1 MALMSEPVTSLQD
14 DTRKQLGAFLR
25 ARRESLDP
33 QRLGLPRS
41 GRRRTPGLR
50 REEVAMLADVGVTWY
65 TWLEQGRDVNPSS
78 AVMAAIAKALQ
89 CTPTEARHLFVLAG
103 LPPGEAPQAVCCEGI
118 SEGTRRLLDTLMPK
132 PASIQKPNF
141 DIVAWNDSFG
151 HLMGV
156 DFNAIPPE
164 DRNCI
169 FCSSPIRRGARG
181 SANVTTCCRFSSP
194 TSARPWLSTVATRS
208 GKRSWRVFLRCPK
221 SSKPCGTSV
230 TTCAA
235 WRTSSSCL
243 PIPSWGI
250 FISSRCTGTLRRE
263 TDRGCWSIYPWM
275 RQGRGRWRG
284 WRSRG
289 SKCFARGFE
298 GINADPVLP
307 GISW

>member
-65 TWLEQGRDVNPSS
+65 TWLEQGREVNPSA
-78 AVMAAIAKALQ
+78 AVMQAVAEALQ
-89 CTPTEARHLFVLAG
+89 CSALETRHLFVLAG
-103 LPPGEAPQAVCCEGI
+103 LPPIESANVPLCEGI
-118 SEGTRRLLDTLMPK
+118 SPGTRRMLDSLLPQ

-169 FCSSPIRRGARG
+169 YLFLTHPAWRAR
-181 SANVTTCCRFSSP
+181 
-194 TSARPWLSTVATRS
+194 L
-208 GKRSWRVFLRCPK
+208 GKRDDV
-221 SSKPCGTSV
+221 
-230 TTCAA
+230 
-235 WRTSSSCL
+235 L
-243 PIPSWGI
+243 PIFVSYFRAAMAEHRGDPLWEAKLARFFAVSEEFKTLWHQRNDVRGVENQLKL
-250 FISSRCTGTLRRE
+250 FTHPELGDFHLQQMYWYSAPRNGSRLLVYLPVDEAGERAMAWLAE
-263 TDRGCWSIYPWM
+263 
-275 RQGRGRWRG
+275 QG
-284 WRSRG
+284 
-289 SKCFARGFE
+289 K
-298 GINADPVLP
+298 
-307 GISW
+307 

>member
-1 MALMSEPVTSLQD
+1 MALMSEPVTSRQD

-78 AVMAAIAKALQ
+78 AVMAAVAKALQ

-169 FCSSPIRRGARG
+169 Y
-181 SANVTTCCRFSSP
+181 
-194 TSARPWLSTVATRS
+194 L
-208 GKRSWRVFLRCPK
+208 FL
-221 SSKPCGTSV
+221 TH
-230 TTCAA
+230 AA

-250 FISSRCTGTLRRE
+250 LRCSRCTGTPRRE
-263 TDRGCWSIYPWM
+263 TARGCWCTSRWM
-275 RQGRGRWRG
+275 TRGSGQWHG
-284 WRSRG
+284 WRRRG
-289 SKCFARGFE
+289 NRFSARGFQV
-298 GINADPVLP
+298 ISTDPVMP
-307 GISW
+307 VKSR

>member
-1 MALMSEPVTSLQD
+1 MALMSEPVVSRQD

-78 AVMAAIAKALQ
+78 AVMAAVAKALQ

-156 DFNAIPPE
+156 DFNDIPPE

-169 FCSSPIRRGARG
+169 Y
-181 SANVTTCCRFSSP
+181 
-194 TSARPWLSTVATRS
+194 L
-208 GKRSWRVFLRCPK
+208 FLTHP
-221 SSKPCGTSV
+221 
-230 TTCAA
+230 A
-235 WRTSSSCL
+235 WRARLGRRDDVWHQRNDVRGVENQLKLFTHPELGDFTLQQMYWYSAPRNGSRLLVYL
-243 PIPSWGI
+243 PVDEAGERAMAW
-250 FISSRCTGTLRRE
+250 LAA
-263 TDRGCWSIYPWM
+263 
-275 RQGRGRWRG
+275 QG
-284 WRSRG
+284 
-289 SKCFARGFE
+289 K
-298 GINADPVLP
+298 
-307 GISW
+307 